1 MDNNSDRKCDK
12 CNASV
17 SSGSGTGGGGGGG
30 GGGGAAS
37 YQIEVDKT
45 GNGTV
50 TLDKTQ
56 AGKNAKI
63 TITVTPDEGYKVVG
77 VIVTQ
82 HGNGVKCDVTAV
94 SETVYTFY
102 MPGDSVKVTV
112 IFECN
117 GNLTTCPSEHLTDVD
132 QTQWYHIAVD
142 FVVSNGL
149 MGGIGNNL
157 FATLEPM
164 TRAMVVQTLYN
175 MERTPAVEYT
185 GKFSDVPNGKWYT
198 NAVEWGVENHLIS
211 GYGDG
216 TFRPERS
223 VSREEIVTILHNYAK
238 ARGFD
243 VSARGDVT
251 KFADGNAIS
260 GWATE
265 FVRWA
270 VGSGM
275 MAGDGTNLNPTK
287 TATRA
292 EVAQMFKNF
301 NDIFGVLN

>member
-1 MDNNSDRKCDK
+1 MCG
-12 CNASV
+12 ASM
-17 SSGSGTGGGGGGG
+17 SSGGGGG

-37 YQIEVDKT
+37 SKYRIEVAET
-45 GNGTV
+45 VNGTV
-50 TLDKTQ
+50 ALDKTQ
-56 AGKNAKI
+56 AAKGTKV
-63 TITVTPDEGYKVVG
+63 TITATPDEGYKVVK
-77 VIVTQ
+77 VIVANSI
-82 HGNGVKCDVTAV
+82 GAKYDVTAV
-94 SETVYTFY
+94 GENVYTFL
-102 MPGDSVKVTV
+102 MPGSEVTVKVV
-112 IFECN
+112 FECA
-117 GNLTTCPSEHLTDVD
+117 GEKDLCPSRHLTDVD

-175 MERTPAVEYT
+175 LEHTPAVEYT

-198 NAVEWGVENHLIS
+198 NAVEWGVESNLIS
-211 GYGDG
+211 GYGDD

-238 ARGFD
+238 AKGLD
-243 VSARGDVT
+243 VSARGDLSA
-251 KFADGNAIS
+251 FSDGNTVS
-260 GWATE
+260 GWATKY
-265 FVRWA
+265 VQWA
-270 VGSGM
+270 VGSGL
-275 MAGDGTNLNPTK
+275 MAGDGTGLNPTH

-301 NDIFGVLN
+301 NEIFGVLN